1 MILKVPRCPV
11 DTLKPC
17 QKWWGFLLLWLCLNL
32 GILMKLR
39 SGFEVKKYN
48 SWKYYPEGSRI
59 KLSNL
64 ARMVE

>member
-39 SGFEVKKYN
+39 SGFEVKN
-48 SWKYYPEGSRI
+48 IIVGSITPRGQG
-59 KLSNL
+59 
-64 ARMVE
+64 